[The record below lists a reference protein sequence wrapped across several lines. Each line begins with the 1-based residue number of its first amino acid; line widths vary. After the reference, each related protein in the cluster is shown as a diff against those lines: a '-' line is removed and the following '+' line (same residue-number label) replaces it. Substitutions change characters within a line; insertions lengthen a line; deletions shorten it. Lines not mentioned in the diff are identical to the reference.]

1 MCILKNKII
10 GKFFAS
16 VSLCPEKKSG
26 TGDWGQGAA
35 PPPKAERQ
43 YLFSQAILHA
53 KTQRLPQSR
62 MTIPIFTSKAT
73 SKTSVYIFIFIYLFI
88 DVCIYI
94 YT

>member
-35 PPPKAERQ
+35 PPPKAE
-43 YLFSQAILHA
+43 
-53 KTQRLPQSR
+53 
-62 MTIPIFTSKAT
+62 
-73 SKTSVYIFIFIYLFI
+73 
-88 DVCIYI
+88 
-94 YT
+94 